1 MAKTLPA
8 VDVAIIGGGWTGS
21 IIGKELAAAKQRVVV
36 LERGEARWPSPD
48 FQGPNVHDE
57 LKYTRRHELHQD
69 AATETYTF
77 RNNTDQKALPM
88 RRWQFAYPGTHL
100 GGAGNHWSG
109 AYYRFDPTDFVMRS
123 HYNERYGKDII
134 DKELTCQ
141 DWASPMTSW
150 SRTSTA
156 SIT

>member
-36 LERGEARWPSPD
+36 LERGQARWPSPD

-77 RNNTDQKALPM
+77 RNLSLI
-88 RRWQFAYPGTHL
+88 H
-100 GGAGNHWSG
+100 
-109 AYYRFDPTDFVMRS
+109 
-123 HYNERYGKDII
+123 I
-134 DKELTCQ
+134 
-141 DWASPMTSW
+141 
-150 SRTSTA
+150 
-156 SIT
+156 